1 MKTPR
6 IADEDFQ
13 PGDAV
18 TYRGAPA
25 TFVSRTVKHRE
36 IEFADGRR
44 LFVAAFRVKTAKNP
58 AAVSLGRRGGQVT
71 SAAKA
76 AAARKNGQR
85 GGRPLKQRPA

>member
-1 MKTPR
+1 MKRPR

-18 TYRGAPA
+18 TYGGAPA
-25 TFVSRTVKHRE
+25 TFVSRTLKHRE

-44 LFVAAFRVKTAKNP
+44 LFVAAWRVKTAKNP
-58 AAVSLGRRGGQVT
+58 AAVSLGRLGGQAT

-76 AAARKNGQR
+76 AAARTNGQR
-85 GGRPLKQRPA
+85 GGRPLKRRSA